1 MDEEHSVPIIE
12 VAYTH
17 DKWWSL
23 PSNISAELYT
33 RKVNNQDARYTW
45 DWGEGGRT
53 GSWRPNGEQTR
64 LNRYTIDFINNV
76 QTNIDNGRRRSIRII
91 WVRPRD
97 VKAQFTG
104 KLPAPGPA
112 EDVDVE
118 RAADVDEEGAADV
131 DEDGEPTFGA

>member
-1 MDEEHSVPIIE
+1 MAGEHTVPIIE

-33 RKVNNQDARYTW
+33 RKVNNQDAGYTW

-91 WVRPRD
+91 WVRPQD
-97 VKAQFTG
+97 LVAQFTG
-104 KLPAPGPA
+104 ELPTPQP
-112 EDVDVE
+112 
-118 RAADVDEEGAADV
+118 
-131 DEDGEPTFGA
+131 

>member
-33 RKVNNQDARYTW
+33 RKVNNQDAGYTW

-76 QTNIDNGRRRSIRII
+76 QTNIDNGRRRSIRIV
-91 WVRPRD
+91 WVRPQD
-97 VKAQFTG
+97 VEAQFTG
-104 KLPAPGPA
+104 ETPRSPNKRGRFTLQQQ
-112 EDVDVE
+112 
-118 RAADVDEEGAADV
+118 
-131 DEDGEPTFGA
+131 